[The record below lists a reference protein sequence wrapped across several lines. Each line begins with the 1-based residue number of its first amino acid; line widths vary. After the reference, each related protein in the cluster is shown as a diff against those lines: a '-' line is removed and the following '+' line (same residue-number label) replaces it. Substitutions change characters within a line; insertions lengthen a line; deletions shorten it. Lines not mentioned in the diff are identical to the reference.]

1 MNQEHNT
8 TSEHDS
14 DVCEMSAEEV
24 AESERIARTP
34 LEHLYLEEGCGNL
47 EISDTELEGMSKE
60 AFGDDR
66 DCVPPEIIRAIMK
79 SAKSTLSGTD
89 NVGEFPTALQG
100 ANVRTTV
107 NEYFQMC
114 AADALRLHYCRLSG
128 HVESLYRKLGEI
140 KRSAPTEVTRSPAE
154 EVAHH
159 QAEFHRLNPKF
170 RGTEFDALI
179 LTLEQGERIEQV
191 ANDRIITDKR
201 EILRYALRELGRP
214 FGIEQQDAVDRYESY
229 FPKRDEIERG
239 VARSEEAD
247 DEGD

>member
-14 DVCEMSAEEV
+14 DVCEMSAEEI

-47 EISDTELEGMSKE
+47 KIGDTELEGMSKE
-60 AFGDDR
+60 AFGGDR
-66 DCVPPEIIRAIMK
+66 DCVPPEIIRSIKK
-79 SAKSTLSGTD
+79 SAWGVLSGTD
-89 NVGEFPTALQG
+89 NVGEFATPLEG
-100 ANVRTTV
+100 ASVRNAV
-107 NEYFQMC
+107 NEYFQRC
-114 AADALRLHYCRLSG
+114 ADDALRLHYCRLSG
-128 HVESLYRKLGEI
+128 HVENLYRKLGEI
-140 KRSAPTEVTRSPAE
+140 KRSAPPEVTRSPAE

-170 RGTEFDALI
+170 RGVEFDALI

-191 ANDRIITDKR
+191 TNDKIVTDKR
-201 EILRYALRELGRP
+201 EIGRYALRELGRP
-214 FGIEQQDAVDRYESY
+214 FGIEQQDAVERHESY

-247 DEGD
+247 DEGV